1 LNLVKELSNNDK
13 MEKEEKKDIIKQKEE
28 KEKVKKDIK
37 RLKED

>member
-1 LNLVKELSNNDK
+1 